1 MTKRGKRETAFVLLQ
16 ADSTP
21 HNSNEQRYL
30 QTNITSTKGLLNL
43 RALPQTVVQIVAEID
58 SDTVVLFTTTSPS
71 HPPHLHL
78 LRRQSHLPDRQ
89 WILLSLGKDRLPR
102 CNNHHSYHRL
112 SRLKTLRKTSAG
124 RGQSA
129 THNIGSRKN
138 ELDGTLVDLH

>member
-1 MTKRGKRETAFVLLQ
+1 M
-16 ADSTP
+16 
-21 HNSNEQRYL
+21 
-30 QTNITSTKGLLNL
+30 
-43 RALPQTVVQIVAEID
+43 
-58 SDTVVLFTTTSPS
+58 
-71 HPPHLHL
+71 
-78 LRRQSHLPDRQ
+78 
-89 WILLSLGKDRLPR
+89 